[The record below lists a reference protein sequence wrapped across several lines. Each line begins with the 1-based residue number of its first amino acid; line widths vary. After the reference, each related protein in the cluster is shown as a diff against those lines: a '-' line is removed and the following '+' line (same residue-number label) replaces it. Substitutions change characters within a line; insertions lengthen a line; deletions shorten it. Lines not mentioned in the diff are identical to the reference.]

1 MFTPIIT
8 WSLFCSMT
16 LSPGE
21 NPINFAESHKFH
33 SENTHTEF
41 VVTFEKFSVK
51 QREELL
57 SELSEIQGIK
67 ILGSCDKLRCFYF
80 SYDNAFFK
88 SETEAF
94 EAVTLKSKDFQPL
107 LKLGTSISDVVR
119 VCNV

>member
-8 WSLFCSMT
+8 WALYCSVT
-16 LSPGE
+16 ITPGE
-21 NPINFAESHKFH
+21 NPINFAESRKFH
-33 SENTHTEF
+33 SENTPTEF

-67 ILGSCDKLRCFYF
+67 MLGSCDKLRCFYF

>member
-1 MFTPIIT
+1 MFAPIIT
-8 WSLFCSMT
+8 WAFYCSMT
-16 LSPGE
+16 ISLGE
-21 NPINFAESHKFH
+21 NPINLAESGKFH
-33 SENTHTEF
+33 SENTHAEF

-80 SYDNAFFK
+80 SFDSAFFK

-107 LKLGTSISDVVR
+107 IKLGTSVSDVQR
-119 VCNV
+119 VCNI